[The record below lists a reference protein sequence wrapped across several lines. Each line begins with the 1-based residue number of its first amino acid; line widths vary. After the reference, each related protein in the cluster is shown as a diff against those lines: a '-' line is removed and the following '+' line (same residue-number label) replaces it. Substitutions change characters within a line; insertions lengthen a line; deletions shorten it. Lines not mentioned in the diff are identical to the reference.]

1 MRLRLKENLMLVSDP
16 NLVTIVTEV
25 YSQDQVLKDMTTEET
40 SHEMTKEMTGETTDT
55 TKEKIIEAV
64 T

>member
-1 MRLRLKENLMLVSDP
+1 MLVSDP

>member
-1 MRLRLKENLMLVSDP
+1 MRLRLKANLMLVSDP

-40 SHEMTKEMTGETTDT
+40 SHKMTKEITGETTDMT
-55 TKEKIIEAV
+55 
-64 T
+64 